1 MIHIVVEGLDGTGK
15 STLVKSLHEKM
26 LADPSFCRWIYA
38 DKEPGLPVKAM
49 NNIEFNRPGIDVRSV
64 VLTDK
69 SLSAMER
76 ELMFYVDASQHRR
89 FINNQNNAIII
100 SDRGLWSHKAYLYAT
115 MKTKQISYEEYL
127 ACKAMIRLVCPK
139 PDFIVY
145 LQGDLALMNERNAN
159 KTKDLI
165 ESNGNEF
172 FEAVWL
178 AYESEVIEP
187 RVDCPILTLNARNS
201 SLQNVEAVIESLK
214 EEFTDEALKTGDLS
228 VCGQ

>member
-38 DKEPGLPVKAM
+38 DKEPGLAVNAM
-49 NNIEFNRPGIDVRSV
+49 AGMSFNRPGIDVRSV

-69 SLSAMER
+69 SLSAIER

-89 FINNQNNAIII
+89 FINNQKDAIII
-100 SDRGLWSHKAYLYAT
+100 SDRGLWSHYAYLYAT
-115 MKTKQISYEEYL
+115 MKMKQMTYEEYL
-127 ACKAMIRLVCPK
+127 VCKQLIKLVCPR
-139 PDFIVY
+139 PDLMIY
-145 LQGDLALMNERNAN
+145 LQGDLALMKERNAN

-165 ESNGNEF
+165 ESNKDEF
-172 FEAVWL
+172 FEWVSL
-178 AYESEVIEP
+178 TYDEYSIEP
-187 RVDCPILTLNARNS
+187 KGLHALTLDARNS
-201 SLQNVEAVIESLK
+201 SLQNVETVITYLK
-214 EEFTDEALKTGDLS
+214 EVFTHEELKTGNLS